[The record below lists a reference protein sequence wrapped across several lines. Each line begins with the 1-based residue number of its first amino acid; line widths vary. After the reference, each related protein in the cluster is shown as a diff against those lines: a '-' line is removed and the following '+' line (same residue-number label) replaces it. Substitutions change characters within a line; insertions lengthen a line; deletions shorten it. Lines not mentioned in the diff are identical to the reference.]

1 MDMKKLILFL
11 SCALILIS
19 CTDQTSELTD
29 EQKATI
35 ISEVGA
41 HVDLY
46 LSAAIQLNFEVW
58 SEYWSE
64 DNFISVSSD
73 IEFFDTRRIW
83 IDAVADAWS
92 GVESRSIESSEKR
105 ITPLALNLAH
115 VSREIH
121 GSAVLKN
128 EEKIV
133 FTYQATSIW
142 KKEVEDWKIIQLH
155 EAIQQNPFE
164 E

>member
-1 MDMKKLILFL
+1 MKKVLPFL
-11 SCALILIS
+11 ACALLLGIS
-19 CTDQTSELTD
+19 CSKQSAELTD
-29 EQKATI
+29 EQKTTI

-41 HVDLY
+41 QVDGF
-46 LSAAIQLNFEVW
+46 LSAAIQLNFEGW

-64 DNFISVSSD
+64 DKFISVSSD
-73 IEFFDTRRIW
+73 IEFFDARSIW
-83 IDAVADAWS
+83 INVVADAWL

-105 ITPLALNLAH
+105 ITPLTLNLAH

-128 EEKIV
+128 EEKII

-142 KKEVEDWKIIQLH
+142 KKEAVDWKIIQLH
-155 EAIQQNPFE
+155 ESIQQNPFE